1 MQGALIAVGMALGFS
16 ALMALRSAVQYGA
29 ASVAMGLK
37 TIATWA
43 EVAASVAATY
53 AQEGLNAALYA
64 CPITWI
70 IGAVVLLI
78 GVFYAVVAA
87 VNHFAGTSISATGLI
102 FGAFAALF
110 AQIRNMVA
118 RAINV
123 IIAFAN
129 FLGSVFQD
137 PLNATAN
144 LFIDIWNGIGEY
156 IEEAINGIIDMIN
169 KIPGMDERF
178 EHVGFT
184 VERREIRGGA
194 AFHVDPIEM
203 LDVANEYEFGYNV
216 GASLGDWMKMPEG
229 AETAVP
235 DFDNIESNTADTADN
250 TKKGADHAKRAA
262 DALDSTAE
270 DLKFLREA
278 AEREAIN
285 KYTTATV
292 HIDVG
297 GVTAGD
303 TGGNDFDGVMRRL
316 NDVLIESVENGAEAV
331 QR

>member
-1 MQGALIAVGMALGFS
+1 
-16 ALMALRSAVQYGA
+16 
-29 ASVAMGLK
+29 
-37 TIATWA
+37 
-43 EVAASVAATY
+43 
-53 AQEGLNAALYA
+53 
-64 CPITWI
+64 
-70 IGAVVLLI
+70 
-78 GVFYAVVAA
+78 
-87 VNHFAGTSISATGLI
+87 
-102 FGAFAALF
+102 
-110 AQIRNMVA
+110 
-118 RAINV
+118 
-123 IIAFAN
+123 
-129 FLGSVFQD
+129 
-137 PLNATAN
+137 
-144 LFIDIWNGIGEY
+144 
-156 IEEAINGIIDMIN
+156 
-169 KIPGMDERF
+169 
-178 EHVGFT
+178 
-184 VERREIRGGA
+184 
-194 AFHVDPIEM
+194 
-203 LDVANEYEFGYNV
+203 
-216 GASLGDWMKMPEG
+216 MPEG